1 MRPILPHGG
10 YSLLVVF
17 IATSGW
23 MASLWEGDGCNYALV
38 SGPIVDQL
46 DPSYTSYNPIT
57 SLQFGFD
64 SYREVLPPSSSSK
77 SSTFWSS
84 SQQQQQDYNYDDN
97 YKSIAEG
104 GSETTIDHQQE
115 TETGTT
121 INANTNT
128 NTSSVV
134 ADILLPNWSKNRTLG
149 CTEYPSEVILGI
161 MDSSWNTAR
170 TFAFLGLVL
179 GGAGTSFLFCSI
191 CFVFSKVTWRWT
203 GYELLLASLCQ
214 IVSLCTWFT
223 TQLCSWNTCELSRG
237 SKSDIAAV
245 VLWTISGLMVVF
257 NYPDTYKSSCCCC
270 CFCCYNNNTNGHPHD
285 HDNDQGDSDSDSDSI
300 RYGNR
305 SDQKKHGSKEIGHV
319 DATNGIKDIEED
331 QIQMQLSGQSSGE
344 EINLKHRNRRQHLH
358 QKLSSDDDDDDNE
371 VFGYDNNLNDDGRRY
386 PQAKIT

>member
-64 SYREVLPPSSSSK
+64 SYREVLPSLSK
-77 SSTFWSS
+77 SSTSWSS
-84 SQQQQQDYNYDDN
+84 TQQQQDYTYNDD
-97 YKSIAEG
+97 YKSVAEG
-104 GSETTIDHQQE
+104 GSETTIYQQQD

-121 INANTNT
+121 INTNTNT

-134 ADILLPNWSKNRTLG
+134 ADILLPNWSRNRTLG
-149 CTEYPSEVILGI
+149 CTEYPSEVVLGI

-179 GGAGTSFLFCSI
+179 GGAGTSFLFCSL

-223 TQLCSWNTCELSRG
+223 TQLCAWNTCQLSRG

-245 VLWTISGLMVVF
+245 VLWTISGLMVVL
-257 NYPDTYKSSCCCC
+257 NYPDTYKSCYCCC
-270 CFCCYNNNTNGHPHD
+270 NTNTNGHPHD
-285 HDNDQGDSDSDSDSI
+285 HDDHEGDSDII
-300 RYGNR
+300 RNR
-305 SDQKKHGSKEIGHV
+305 NRNDKKKRGSKEIGHI
-319 DATNGIKDIEED
+319 DATTGIKNLEEG

-344 EINLKHRNRRQHLH
+344 KVIHQHRNRRQHLH
-358 QKLSSDDDDDDNE
+358 QKLSSNDDED
-371 VFGYDNNLNDDGRRY
+371 FSYDNNNDDGRYHSCHKHHVCPVLDGAPSGR
-386 PQAKIT
+386 

>member
-64 SYREVLPPSSSSK
+64 SYREVLPSLSK
-77 SSTFWSS
+77 SSTSWSS
-84 SQQQQQDYNYDDN
+84 TQQQQDYTYNDD
-97 YKSIAEG
+97 YKSVAEG
-104 GSETTIDHQQE
+104 GSETTIYQQQDA
-115 TETGTT
+115 ETGTT
-121 INANTNT
+121 INTNT

-134 ADILLPNWSKNRTLG
+134 ADILLPNWSRNRTLG
-149 CTEYPSEVILGI
+149 CTEYPSEVVLGI

-179 GGAGTSFLFCSI
+179 GGAGTSFLFCSL

-223 TQLCSWNTCELSRG
+223 TQLCAWNTCQLSRG

-245 VLWTISGLMVVF
+245 VLWTISGLMVVL
-257 NYPDTYKSSCCCC
+257 NYPDTYKSCYCCC
-270 CFCCYNNNTNGHPHD
+270 NTNTNDHPHD
-285 HDNDQGDSDSDSDSI
+285 HDDHEGDSDII
-300 RYGNR
+300 RNR
-305 SDQKKHGSKEIGHV
+305 NRNDKKKRGSKEIGHI
-319 DATNGIKDIEED
+319 DATTGIKNLEEG

-344 EINLKHRNRRQHLH
+344 KVIHQHRNRRQHLH
-358 QKLSSDDDDDDNE
+358 QKLSSNDDED
-371 VFGYDNNLNDDGRRY
+371 FSYDNNNDDGRRY